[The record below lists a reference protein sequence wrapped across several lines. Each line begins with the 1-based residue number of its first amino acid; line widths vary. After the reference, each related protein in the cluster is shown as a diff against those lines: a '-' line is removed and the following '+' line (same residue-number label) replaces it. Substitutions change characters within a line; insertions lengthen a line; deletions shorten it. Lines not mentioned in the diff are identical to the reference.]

1 MNTAG
6 ISVKSKSPSIP
17 LFQRGRLFKDAGI
30 HAWLNRGHEKQSFSE
45 TTGWNPPFEKGG
57 QGGFALGEKGG
68 QP

>member
-17 LFQRGRLFKDAGI
+17 LFQRGRQFMGAGI
-30 HAWLNRGHEKQSFSE
+30 EAWLRRGHGKQSFAES
-45 TTGWNPPFEKGG
+45 TGSNPPFAKGG